1 MKICFYNVTASFIP
15 GGLETYCWE
24 TGRALARMGH
34 RVEIVA
40 GNRGKAWH
48 DEVRLVQFPFRVE
61 QDWPDFGTRFRRL
74 MERLSFS
81 RDSLPYLLAAGF
93 DAVIVNKPFDLP
105 ILWRARR
112 RGLRAATVFSSGGT
126 DFFRGDRWFAGA
138 VDHWVSTSR
147 HNAAEVSAHFHQ
159 PVSVLY
165 SGVDTDQFR
174 PGPRRA
180 GWRAA
185 RGVPEGALLIASL
198 GRLVGLKGLRIVVEA
213 LAGTESDIHFLIIGE
228 GPEEAALR
236 MQARE
241 AGIAERVHFHGRA
254 AHADLPALLCEIDL
268 LVQPSIGVEAFGI
281 AVVEAMACGV
291 PVLASDLGGLRE
303 TVVEGLKIGRAHV

>member
-1 MKICFYNVTASFIP
+1 M
-15 GGLETYCWE
+15 L
-24 TGRALARMGH
+24 
-34 RVEIVA
+34 
-40 GNRGKAWH
+40 
-48 DEVRLVQFPFRVE
+48 FR
-61 QDWPDFGTRFRRL
+61 
-74 MERLSFS
+74 S
-81 RDSLPYLLAAGF
+81 
-93 DAVIVNKPFDLP
+93 
-105 ILWRARR
+105 
-112 RGLRAATVFSSGGT
+112 
-126 DFFRGDRWFAGA
+126 

-147 HNAAEVSAHFHQ
+147 HNAAEVAAHFHQ

-213 LAGTESDIHFLIIGE
+213 LAGTEGDIHFLIIGE

-303 TVVEGLKIGRAHV
+303 TVVEGLTGRLLPQADVPAWRSALLAAENDRATLSRWGSNGRLRVEGEFTWIRNAGGLVRLLDPASPGGRA